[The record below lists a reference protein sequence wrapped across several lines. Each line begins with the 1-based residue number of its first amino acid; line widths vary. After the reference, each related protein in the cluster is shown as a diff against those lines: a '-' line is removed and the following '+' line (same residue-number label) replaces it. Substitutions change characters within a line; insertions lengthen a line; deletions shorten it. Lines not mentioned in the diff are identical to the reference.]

1 MGILAWLLLGA
12 VAGYLAGRLDRR
24 AERLGIVAD
33 VLLGIIG
40 ALAGGFMAAVLIPAD
55 PVSSVEVRSLVV
67 AVLGAAIALIVW
79 DATTR
84 TPRTARTPR
93 TGRRPV

>member
-12 VAGYLAGRLDRR
+12 VAGDLAGR
-24 AERLGIVAD
+24 
-33 VLLGIIG
+33 LGIIG